1 MSTGDKI
8 KKGEESQLQL
18 LGFGEIRPGRSDHH
32 DATRLAHMPHG
43 VGGLKFSAQEQKE
56 IGKKLFIFECFLKF
70 ANPFEMELDLN
81 FK

>member
-1 MSTGDKI
+1 V
-8 KKGEESQLQL
+8 
-18 LGFGEIRPGRSDHH
+18 RSDLGGLTTTTPH
-32 DATRLAHMPHG
+32 DQLTCRMG
-43 VGGLKFSAQEQKE
+43 CMGWGGLKVSAQEQKE